1 MKTHTG
7 GVNAKLMILVKV
19 IVGGAPW
26 LRIWLYSAYV
36 PKIWVKMN

>member
-1 MKTHTG
+1 MKTQTG

-26 LRIWLYSAYV
+26 LIWLYSAYV